1 LLAPHDVSFDGRG
14 QPEPGRFAVRNFF
27 ASGARILYLWGVS
40 HRLALSVSVIT
51 LNEEE
56 NLSRCLAS
64 ARELAQEIVVIDSGS
79 TDGTRAVAEK
89 FGAHFETHP
98 WQGHVAQKNLALQR
112 CTQPWVLCLDADEA
126 LSPELAAALRE
137 RFAAGQPTEDGFYVN
152 RFNFYL
158 GAWIRHAW
166 YPEWRLRLVRRERA
180 RWGGLDPHDKLEV
193 DGSTARLPGNLLH
206 YPFDSV
212 RDHLESE
219 LKYARIM
226 ADSYARA
233 GRDCRWYHV
242 LCSPGLAFFKSLVLK
257 GGWRDGWRGWIIAG
271 SKFLNTFAKYA
282 LLLERLRL
290 AGDRRDGP

>member
-1 LLAPHDVSFDGRG
+1 MS
-14 QPEPGRFAVRNFF
+14 Q
-27 ASGARILYLWGVS
+27 
-40 HRLALSVSVIT
+40 RLALSVAVIT

-56 NLSRCLAS
+56 NLPRCLAS
-64 ARELAQEIVVIDSGS
+64 VRDLAEEIVVIDSGS

-89 FGAHFETHP
+89 FGAVFEVQP
-98 WQGHVAQKNLALQR
+98 WQGHVGQKNIALRR
-112 CTQPWVLCLDADEA
+112 CTRPWVLCLDADEA
-126 LSPELAAALRE
+126 LSPELSSSVRE
-137 RFAAGQPTEDGFYVN
+137 RFAKGDPAEDGFYVN
-152 RFNFYL
+152 RYNFYL

-193 DGSTARLPGNLLH
+193 DGQTARLPGHLLH
-206 YPFDSV
+206 YPFVSV

-226 ADSYARA
+226 AESYAKA
-233 GRDCRWYHV
+233 GRGCHWYHV
-242 LCSPGLAFFKSLVLK
+242 LCSPGMAFFKSLVLK

-282 LLLERLRL
+282 LLLERIHP
-290 AGDRRDGP
+290 AGEQRDRP